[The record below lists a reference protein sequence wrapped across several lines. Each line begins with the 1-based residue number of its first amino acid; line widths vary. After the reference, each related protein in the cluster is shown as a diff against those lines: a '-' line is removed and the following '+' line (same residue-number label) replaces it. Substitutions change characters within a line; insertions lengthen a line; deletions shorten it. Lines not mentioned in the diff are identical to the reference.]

1 MDDEDRKKANKD
13 AICQSN
19 DKSDNDAND
28 ANDDSD
34 DCPTI
39 YDMGG
44 DSEML
49 LNKGVS
55 YRIGVAECKVIRI
68 PDYKEGWDSATVWK
82 AEFEFHWQ
90 GIRNLIPGTWS
101 L

>member
-13 AICQSN
+13 AICQGN
-19 DKSDNDAND
+19 AKSDNDAND

-44 DSEML
+44 NSEML

-55 YRIGVAECKVIRI
+55 
-68 PDYKEGWDSATVWK
+68 
-82 AEFEFHWQ
+82 
-90 GIRNLIPGTWS
+90 
-101 L
+101 

>member
-19 DKSDNDAND
+19 DKSGNDVND

-39 YDMGG
+39 YNMGG

-55 YRIGVAECKVIRI
+55 
-68 PDYKEGWDSATVWK
+68 
-82 AEFEFHWQ
+82 
-90 GIRNLIPGTWS
+90 
-101 L
+101 